1 MKTGAGTMV
10 DSSIPQISTTP
21 AQASHHLRMN
31 AETFRALAEALYKMS
46 ARDLQTCS
54 PRRFLTAVLSD
65 PKAKVFG
72 LKTKKLDKLCQLE
85 KLTGAVKLSI
95 RIDSATNDRLRELR
109 EYAEAKLGRPISVL
123 EAVYVCIGTFH
134 GS

>member
-1 MKTGAGTMV
+1 MV
-10 DSSIPQISTTP
+10 DSNDPHSGAAP

-46 ARDLQTCS
+46 AKDLQTCS
-54 PRRFLTAVLSD
+54 PRRFLTQVLTD
-65 PKAKVFG
+65 PKAKAFA

-109 EYAEAKLGRPISVL
+109 EHAERELGRPVSVL
-123 EAVYVCIGTFH
+123 EAVYVCICTYNGN
-134 GS
+134 